1 MGTPT
6 SYVLAAEEKWGL
18 GDLTVPFV
26 GQFVEFSPGVVG
38 SHGALASAL
47 VLFLTRFP
55 PHLLQEAT
63 SSSLA
68 ARVAATRVFWP
79 Q

>member
-38 SHGALASAL
+38 SDEAIASAL

-55 PHLLQEAT
+55 PHPLQEAT

-68 ARVAATRVFWP
+68 AMVAAICVFWP
-79 Q
+79 R